1 MTNIIWLND
10 FMLEQEGDKDT
21 KGKIKMGGAE
31 TTLSMLLKKGRELGH
46 TIDPMTPYN
55 IDMDKIKKSDLIIFS
70 NVTTGDNVRQFN
82 IEDIDWIVENKDF
95 VKLEHD
101 ATFCG
106 FRNIQCEDFCSF
118 YKCAP
123 QWHKKMFS
131 KAKQVIFLSPLQ
143 LKLHLRFFWKELGS
157 EGYINSNKTEIKNYE
172 KQWFNHWKDMKQD
185 KVSCIPPCIKKSV
198 MIPSESARQKGT
210 YCVVGAIY
218 PGKGILDILEQ
229 YNSLGKNLRFIGGI
243 NDSNLGNNIV
253 KNGHT
258 IVPAQPYD
266 KMPSVLQKYE
276 YMIISRRLPKTT
288 TLPNGKESFLEDEKG
303 KRLYTYMNEGF
314 GRIIPEA
321 LNCGV
326 KVLVDKDSKRCIG
339 AYSYGWSDGEIVDNC
354 DEADILFFDML
365 KERGLLK

>member
-1 MTNIIWLND
+1 
-10 FMLEQEGDKDT
+10 
-21 KGKIKMGGAE
+21 
-31 TTLSMLLKKGRELGH
+31 
-46 TIDPMTPYN
+46 
-55 IDMDKIKKSDLIIFS
+55 
-70 NVTTGDNVRQFN
+70 
-82 IEDIDWIVENKDF
+82 
-95 VKLEHD
+95 
-101 ATFCG
+101 
-106 FRNIQCEDFCSF
+106 
-118 YKCAP
+118 
-123 QWHKKMFS
+123 
-131 KAKQVIFLSPLQ
+131 
-143 LKLHLRFFWKELGS
+143 
-157 EGYINSNKTEIKNYE
+157 
-172 KQWFNHWKDMKQD
+172 
-185 KVSCIPPCIKKSV
+185 
-198 MIPSESARQKGT
+198 MIH
-210 YCVVGAIY
+210 
-218 PGKGILDILEQ
+218 
-229 YNSLGKNLRFIGGI
+229 GGI